1 MTVLVVAVAALV
13 TGCSA
18 DEPQPSAQLPPA
30 SSSSAEPTP
39 ELPPLGPKDLPMP
52 AGARVKDESGA
63 EAFLRYYMDVYN
75 HAQRTMDSTFLRQFS
90 SECRNCDRI
99 SNDLDMD
106 AGAGYTYKGGSVRL
120 DGVSKPAL
128 NGTEAQL
135 VFAIR
140 QEALVVLKNG
150 KPVEGLTFPANSST
164 TDGAILRWRESQK
177 SWLITQWDAA

>member
-1 MTVLVVAVAALV
+1 MAVLVVAVAAVV

-18 DEPQPSAQLPPA
+18 DEPQPSAELPPA

-90 SECRNCDRI
+90 RGCETCDRI
-99 SNDLDMD
+99 ADDLDAD
-106 AGAGYTYKGGSVRL
+106 LASGYAYEGGDVRIDSL
-120 DGVSKPAL
+120 SKPSV
-128 NGTEAQL
+128 NTEQAQL
-135 VFAIR
+135 AFTLT
-140 QEALVVLKNG
+140 QEALALTRNG
-150 KPVEGLTFPANSST
+150 NAVDDLTFGAVKENSEGAVLEWN
-164 TDGAILRWRESQK
+164 DGTK
-177 SWLITQWDAA
+177 SWMITRWDTA